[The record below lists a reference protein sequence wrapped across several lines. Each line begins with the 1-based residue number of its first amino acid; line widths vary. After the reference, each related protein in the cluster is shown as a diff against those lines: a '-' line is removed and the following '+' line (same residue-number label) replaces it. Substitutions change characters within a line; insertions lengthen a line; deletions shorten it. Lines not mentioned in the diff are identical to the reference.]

1 MPSDTTNPEVLMRT
15 TSTTRGRGAHIKG
28 NDHAAHD
35 RFGGLDLPASLAG
48 ALAALGALAL
58 LGALTTSWVNV
69 MDTDISENDALSL
82 GGAITALV
90 IVAVSALFGGWVA
103 GRCSRYEGLGNGV
116 ITGLLLIL
124 FTGGLGILAASQ
136 ADDVTTYNLP
146 SWVTDQATSNQ
157 TIFMGLAGI
166 AVILL
171 AAAIGGLWGGFWHRR
186 VDNLLVDDVERRSF
200 DTYPEETQDRTIDLD
215 APRDT
220 YEEEEYVEEQYD
232 DSYADASAGRSE
244 PAYVA
249 TPKRAA
255 SRSRTRKVT

>member
-1 MPSDTTNPEVLMRT
+1 VKPSDRT
-15 TSTTRGRGAHIKG
+15 
-28 NDHAAHD
+28 AHD
-35 RFGGLDLPASLAG
+35 RFGGLDLPAALAG
-48 ALAALGALAL
+48 ALAALGALAV

-69 MDTDISENDALSL
+69 VDTGISESDALSVR
-82 GGAITALV
+82 GALTALV

-103 GRCSRYEGLGNGV
+103 GRSSRYEGLGNGV
-116 ITGLLLIL
+116 VTGLLLIL

-186 VDNLLVDDVERRSF
+186 VDHLLVDDVERSSF
-200 DTYPEETQDRTIDLD
+200 TPYPDEESSRTIDLD
-215 APRDT
+215 ARSDST
-220 YEEEEYVEEQYD
+220 EEYEEEEVVEED
-232 DSYADASAGRSE
+232 
-244 PAYVA
+244 YVDA
-249 TPKRAA
+249 TPKRTPAH
-255 SRSRTRKVT
+255 SRTRKVT